1 MLVALKREVGYVKL
15 RKKIGLICACPIVL
29 FLMVL
34 FITTSAPA
42 EAIDI
47 GSRLELFVDDYLV
60 ANMQNAEYKMHP
72 PVEQKPSNSPLPKH
86 AGYMTILKDN
96 DLYRAYYRSNYPG
109 FSGNKKYFAENPD
122 EVTRYAKLS
131 GHTPATIKTGKWFAG
146 HPGECTCY
154 AESKNGYEWIF
165 PNLGIYEFEGTT
177 ENNVILANTPPLSS
191 NFSPFIDTNPNADKS
206 KRYKALAGHPGYG
219 DRRGTKG
226 TGLHALVSSDGIH
239 WKDVGEVIPYPN
251 GAFHAFDSQN
261 VAFWSEA
268 EQLYVCYFRSW
279 WHFSDNSA
287 KTLGGG
293 SAKASGQHPDAGK
306 ADQLRSIS
314 RTTSP
319 DFKNWSAPVEMN
331 PNLPGE
337 HLYTNQTHPYFRAPH
352 IYIALPTRYAK
363 GWLGTENVDGM
374 LGSTD
379 ILFMSSRAG
388 STTYDRTFKEAYIR
402 PGMDVERWKSR
413 ANYVAL
419 NVQPTGPCEMSIW
432 HQGSGCR
439 YALRTDGF
447 ISINAGIK
455 EGHMTTKPISF
466 SGNQLQLNVSTSALG
481 SVRVEIL
488 TAAGKP
494 IKGFSLDECD
504 LVVGDK
510 INYTVSWNGSSDVA
524 ELAGKPIRLRFV
536 LAEADLYAMRFAP

>member
-1 MLVALKREVGYVKL
+1 MKLKN
-15 RKKIGLICACPIVL
+15 KIGLIPAVQTVL

-34 FITTSAPA
+34 FIATSAPA
-42 EAIDI
+42 GAIDI

-86 AGYMTILKDN
+86 TGYMTVLKDG
-96 DLYRAYYRSNYPG
+96 DLYRAYYRGTYPG
-109 FSGNKKYFAENPD
+109 FKGIRNYFEEHPD
-122 EVTRYAKLS
+122 EVERYAKLS
-131 GHTPATIKTGKWFAG
+131 GLAPAKLKTGKWFAG
-146 HPGECTCY
+146 HPGECTYY
-154 AESKNGYEWIF
+154 AESKDGDEWEF

-177 ENNVILANTPPLSS
+177 KNNVVLANTPPLST
-191 NFSPFIDTNPNADKS
+191 NFSPFIDTSPNADKS
-206 KRYKALAGHPGYG
+206 ERYKALAGHPGYG
-219 DRRGTKG
+219 DRRGAKG
-226 TGLHALVSSDGIH
+226 TGLHALVSPDGIH
-239 WKDVGEVIPYPN
+239 WKVVGEVIPYPK
-251 GAFHAFDSQN
+251 GASHAFDSQN

-287 KTLGGG
+287 EAPRTG
-293 SAKASGQHPDAGK
+293 SAETSEQHPDAGK

-319 DFKNWSAPVEMN
+319 DFKTWSTPVEMK

-363 GWLGTENVDGM
+363 GRLGTKKVDGM

-388 STTYDRTFKEAYIR
+388 STTYDRIFKEAYIR
-402 PGMDVERWKSR
+402 PGLDIERWKSR

-419 NVQPTGPCEMSIW
+419 NVQPTGPNEMSIW
-432 HQGSGCR
+432 HQGSGHR

-447 ISINAGIK
+447 ISINAGIE
-455 EGHMTTKPISF
+455 EGQMTTKPISF
-466 SGNQLQLNVSTSALG
+466 SGHQLQLNVSTSALG
-481 SVRVEIL
+481 SVRVEIS
-488 TAAGKP
+488 TAAGDP
-494 IKGFSLDECD
+494 IEGFGLDDCD
-504 LVVGDK
+504 PVVGDK

-536 LAEADLYAMRFAP
+536 LTEADLYAMRFVP